1 MEYRKRRVKRTI
13 FIIAGIVVILL
24 ILSYALINA
33 QLRPALMQLAQTR
46 VQAEASKAMYTSVLE
61 QLSESEENTSFVE
74 IQKTEDQVFYV
85 ELNSAAINLFAARCA
100 DASQAKLTQLGKQ
113 GIDLPMG
120 TAIGAPLFAGA
131 GPMLR
136 MNFSPEG
143 AVQTHISSEFRS
155 AGINQTLHRVVLTMS
170 VNVAIILPGN
180 VKMDTVTLSMPVAE
194 QIIVGKVPE
203 AYTDVANNED
213 MLNLVPG
220 VPQ

>member
-1 MEYRKRRVKRTI
+1 MEFRKRRMKRTI
-13 FIIAGIVVILL
+13 LIIAGAVLVLL

-33 QLRPALMQLAQTR
+33 QLRPALIQMGQTR
-46 VQAEASKAMYTSVLE
+46 VRAEASKAMYTSVLE
-61 QLSESEENTSFVE
+61 QLSEREEDASFVE
-74 IQKTEDQVFYV
+74 IQKTQDQVYYV
-85 ELNSAAINLFAARCA
+85 ELDSAAINLFAARCA
-100 DASQAKLTQLGKQ
+100 DASQEKLTQLGNQ
-113 GIDLPMG
+113 GIDLPIG
-120 TAIGAPLFAGA
+120 TAMGIPLFAGA

-136 MNFSPEG
+136 MTFSPEG
-143 AVQTHISSEFRS
+143 AVQTHISSDFRS

-170 VNVAIILPGN
+170 VNVAIILPGSAET
-180 VKMDTVTLSMPVAE
+180 DTVTLSMPVAE

>member
-1 MEYRKRRVKRTI
+1 MEYRKRRVKRMI
-13 FIIAGIVVILL
+13 FIIAGAVLVLL

-33 QLRPALMQLAQTR
+33 QLRPALMHMAQTR

-61 QLSESEENTSFVE
+61 QLSESEQSTDFVE
-74 IQKTEDQVFYV
+74 VQKTEDQVFYV

-100 DASQAKLTQLGKQ
+100 DAAQTKLTQIGKQ

-120 TAIGAPLFAGA
+120 TAAGIPLFAGA

-155 AGINQTLHRVVLTMS
+155 AGINQTLHRIILTLTAD
-170 VNVAIILPGN
+170 VAIILPGSART
-180 VKMDTVTLSMPVAE
+180 DTVSLSMPVAE
-194 QIIVGKVPE
+194 QIIVGKVPD
-203 AYTDVANNED
+203 AYTDVANQED
-213 MLNLVPG
+213 MLNLVPEAS
-220 VPQ
+220 P

>member
-1 MEYRKRRVKRTI
+1 MEYRKRRVKRMI
-13 FIIAGIVVILL
+13 FILAGAVLVLL

-33 QLRPALMQLAQTR
+33 SIRPALMQMAQTR

-61 QLSESEENTSFVE
+61 LLSESEESTSFVE
-74 IQKTEDQVFYV
+74 VQKTEDQVFYV
-85 ELNSAAINLFAARCA
+85 ELNTGSINLFAARCA
-100 DASQAKLTQLGKQ
+100 DTAQTKLTQIGKQ

-120 TAIGAPLFAGA
+120 TAMGISLFAGA

-143 AVQTHISSEFRS
+143 AVQTHISSEFRT
-155 AGINQTLHRVVLTMS
+155 AGINQTLHRIVLTMS
-170 VNVAIILPGN
+170 VNVAIVLPGN

-194 QIIVGKVPE
+194 QIIVGKVPD

-213 MLNLVPG
+213 MLNLVPEAS
-220 VPQ
+220 P